1 MKEKNFIVLYNPISN
16 EGHLDSWHVLFATLL
31 LRSGYGVV
39 VITSDPEGLRNKLNS
54 KGYVPNETLR
64 IVGMQGQE
72 SAKPETSEK
81 YRLTEKLRQTW
92 LKWNA
97 YCDEAQYQQHWRLL
111 QVKKQPLVYLGLRLQ
126 FSVLKRLAKLT
137 QFLHGL
143 YKKIKQHQ
151 PSSAAAAS
159 QSLNPEDYLEQV
171 NTELTRQPGQIQAVL
186 NMYIDAYPPTAD
198 VWKSFRFKENTPWGA
213 LCITPTERPEQ
224 GYYQAPDY
232 KGTLLLDEKL
242 AARYREELPHFI
254 FEYLPDVADTA
265 LPTQSGRLA
274 HELRVLAG
282 SRKIVFMGGSIGK
295 QKNLSRWLELIALAD
310 PEQWFFVQVGRI
322 NKNNLTLED
331 EQALRQVLAR
341 PPENLYI
348 QPAYLADERTFN
360 EIISISDVIFAVYR
374 DFGRSSNMLS
384 KAAYFEKPILVANQC
399 LMGDIVEKYCI
410 GFSVPQGDT
419 LAMYQALCNLSKVE
433 HLKAYFQSYRNDF
446 SEEIM
451 QQKLD
456 NFLQKSI
463 SN

>member
-16 EGHLDSWHVLFATLL
+16 EGHLDSWHVLFTTLL
-31 LRSGYGVV
+31 LKAGYGVV
-39 VITSDPEGLRNKLNS
+39 AITSDPEGLRDKLTS
-54 KGYVPNETLR
+54 KGYVSNETLR

-72 SAKPETSEK
+72 SAKPETSDK
-81 YRLTEKLRQTW
+81 SRLTEKLRQAW

-97 YCDEAQYQQHWRLL
+97 YCDEAQYQQHWHLL
-111 QVKKQPLVYLGLRLQ
+111 QVKKQPLAYLGLRLQ
-126 FSVLKRLAKLT
+126 FSVLKRLAQLT

-143 YKKIKQHQ
+143 YKKTKQHQ
-151 PSSAAAAS
+151 PSSVAAAT

-171 NTELTRQPGQIQAVL
+171 NAELTRQPGQIQAVL

-198 VWKSFRFKENTPWGA
+198 VWKSFRFKESTPWGA

-232 KGTLLLDEKL
+232 KGTLLLDEKV
-242 AARYREELPHFI
+242 AERYRKESPQFI

-274 HELRVLAG
+274 QELRFLAG

-310 PEQWFFVQVGRI
+310 PEQWFFVQIGRI
-322 NKNNLTLED
+322 NKNNLTPED
-331 EQALRQVLAR
+331 AESLQQVLSR

-348 QPAYLADERTFN
+348 QPTYLADERTFS

-399 LMGDIVEKYCI
+399 LMGDIVEKYRI
-410 GFSVPQGDT
+410 GYSVPQGDT
-419 LAMYQALCNLSKVE
+419 LAMYQALCNLSKIE
-433 HLKAYFQSYRNDF
+433 DLKAHFQSYRNDF

-456 NFLQKSI
+456 NFLQQSI

>member
-39 VITSDPEGLRNKLNS
+39 AITSDPEGLRNKLNS
-54 KGYVPNETLR
+54 KGYVPNEILR

-81 YRLTEKLRQTW
+81 YRLTEKLRQAW
-92 LKWNA
+92 LKWNV

-111 QVKKQPLVYLGLRLQ
+111 QIKKQPLAYLGLRFQ
-126 FSVLKRLAKLT
+126 FSFLKRLAQLT

-143 YKKIKQHQ
+143 YKKTKQHQ
-151 PSSAAAAS
+151 SSSVAAAS

-171 NTELTRQPGQIQAVL
+171 NAELTRQPGQIQAVL

-198 VWKSFRFKENTPWGA
+198 VWKSFRFKESTPWGA

-242 AARYREELPHFI
+242 AARYREQLTQFI

-265 LPTQSGRLA
+265 LPTEGGKLA
-274 HELRVLAG
+274 RELRVLAG

-295 QKNLSRWLELIALAD
+295 QKNLSCWIELIALAD
-310 PEQWFFVQVGRI
+310 PKQWFFVQIGRI
-322 NKNNLTLED
+322 NKNNLTRED
-331 EQALRQVLAR
+331 EQALRQVLVR

-348 QPAYLADERTFN
+348 QPTYLADERSFN

-399 LMGDIVEKYCI
+399 LMGDLVEKYSI
-410 GFSVPQGDT
+410 GYSVAQGDT
-419 LAMYQALCNLSKVE
+419 LAMYQALCNLSKIE
-433 HLKAYFQSYRNDF
+433 NLKAHFQTYRNDF

-451 QQKLD
+451 QQKLVD
-456 NFLQKSI
+456 FLKLSI